1 MDIDYIKDK
10 MLENEDCIIDLLE
23 KYQFHNIRK
32 LTNEVRC
39 SHDVDSNATS
49 VRVKLVE
56 GLPSTDFS
64 KGIKGDIFT
73 LIMKARNTSLYEV
86 IQTVK
91 FLLGLGEE
99 VEVKKKSSLFGGVYD
114 NIRKRKQNERVPVKT
129 YSLQTL
135 KDYENGFSYKF
146 LKDGISLKS
155 QKYFGVGYDIH
166 TDRITVPWYSFSGEL
181 IGIMGRYNGKL
192 SETHAKWFPV
202 IAFSKSNTLYGFY
215 HNYQSIVQNDTIY
228 IGESEKFV
236 MQLHTMGYGNCVA
249 LGGNAI
255 CDTQI
260 KQLLSTQPK
269 TIVFAL
275 DEGLDTNIAIANCL
289 KVKQLGEKL
298 GVNVGY
304 IIDKQGK
311 YLKPNEKQSPSDL
324 GKTVFESL
332 VEECIVYV

>member
-1 MDIDYIKDK
+1 MDIDFIKEK
-10 MLENEDCIIDLLE
+10 MLEHEDCIVELLE

-32 LTNEVRC
+32 LTNEIRC

-49 VRVKLVE
+49 VRIKLVE

-64 KGIKGDIFT
+64 KGVKGDIFT
-73 LIMKARNTSLYEV
+73 LIMNIRNTSLYEV

-91 FLLGLGEE
+91 FLLGLTES
-99 VEVKKKSSLFGGVYD
+99 VEIKKKSSLFGGVYD
-114 NIRKRKQNERVPVKT
+114 NIKKRKKNESVPVKT
-129 YSLQTL
+129 YSLDIL
-135 KDYENGFSYKF
+135 KDYNNGLSNKF
-146 LKDGISLKS
+146 LKDGISLMS
-155 QKYFGVGYDIH
+155 QKYFGVGYDLN

-202 IAFSKSNTLYGFY
+202 IAFSKSCTLYGFY
-215 HNYQSIVQNDTIY
+215 QNYQHIVQSNTIY

-236 MQLHTMGYGNCVA
+236 MQLHTMGYNNSVA

-269 TIVFAL
+269 EIIFAL
-275 DEGLDTNIAIANCL
+275 DEGLDINIAVANCL

-298 GVNVGY
+298 GVSVGY

-324 GKTVFESL
+324 GKNTFENL
-332 VEECIVYV
+332 IKECIVYI